1 MSRRSLPLN
10 ESLLDGALT
19 SSLNVGRGRSWS
31 RLQRS
36 GPVQRHSASC
46 SESLLLGSPR
56 RHTRQP
62 VHNSSL
68 HSMVTDTSL
77 MSSLLEESSIQD
89 STMINTMW
97 GLDQDGDP
105 KENSM
110 SEETCSRRRTQ
121 LCSKLFCRECIPQP
135 AARPSPTAATLHPEP
150 SAVCQDRNRGSCTGN
165 DCKKKQLSQMLA
177 PSSFSPSSSSWSSL
191 AVCVLGLVYNTAVRS
206 AHQCR
211 GLCRRWS
218 QLTTRLHLTQ
228 FSLTLSWVLLPL
240 LLLLSLGWFCFA
252 SFHLLLTY
260 VNISAWTAAVSNTQ
274 DSSLSNS
281 FFASQSWSAGDA
293 SEAPKEAEEE
303 QLLEGPAESPA
314 QKLSDAERLLHVEQS
329 LAALWKLVEAKGQ
342 RADQLQSKVSWYHSQ
357 LQQQP
362 PSQRE
367 VELWL
372 KRRLDRELM
381 ELHRKLNE
389 ERELRKQQDRLQQQK
404 HTSRL
409 DQMEQQLQ
417 TLAYQIQELQSTLE
431 TSTRNPPSAAVSL
444 GASSFH
450 DALFAKVS
458 QLEAAVGDIFRDMA
472 HVSKRWDGCQQLGK
486 IQQMISKQVSKLVG
500 EEVRALVSGNQLTY
514 RGDAVTLPE
523 VLLTWLS
530 QQFVSSTHLEAALL
544 SLELSILQNVSLQ
557 LQQFEEMVGG
567 AAPPGGGRP
576 ATKEDVQVMLRD
588 ALRQFSE
595 DQTGMADYAL
605 ESAGGSI
612 LSTRCSETYETRAAL
627 LSMFGVPLW
636 YFSQSPRTVIQPD
649 VHPGNCWAFRG
660 STGFLVIRL
669 SMSILPTAFT
679 LEHIPKAL
687 TPGGMLLSAP
697 RHFSVYVRTNNSRPP
712 SSCSPESGVFSFL
725 GADGGKS
732 GAPSAAWHLH
742 LQGGW
747 RSFADVPRYSE
758 SSLLSYIPR
767 GFKNQSRERPLLP
780 LLLPATNNL
789 GSKRCNSWESSS
801 RPFPSQL
808 YSDA

>member
-19 SSLNVGRGRSWS
+19 SGLNVGRGRSWS

-36 GPVQRHSASC
+36 APVQRHSASC

-105 KENSM
+105 TENSM
-110 SEETCSRRRTQ
+110 SEETCSRQRTQ
-121 LCSKLFCRECIPQP
+121 RCSKLFCRECISQP
-135 AARPSPTAATLHPEP
+135 AARPCPTAATLHPEP
-150 SAVCQDRNRGSCTGN
+150 SAVCQDRNRGSCT
-165 DCKKKQLSQMLA
+165 
-177 PSSFSPSSSSWSSL
+177 
-191 AVCVLGLVYNTAVRS
+191 

-218 QLTTRLHLTQ
+218 QLTSRLHLTQ

-252 SFHLLLTY
+252 SFHLLLTS
-260 VNISAWTAAVSNTQ
+260 VNISAWTTAVSNTQ

-293 SEAPKEAEEE
+293 CEEPKEAEEE

-329 LAALWKLVEAKGQ
+329 LAAVWKLVEAKGQ

-367 VELWL
+367 VELRL

-381 ELHRKLNE
+381 QLHRKLNE
-389 ERELRKQQDRLQQQK
+389 ERELRKQQNRLQQQK

-409 DQMEQQLQ
+409 DQLEQQLQ
-417 TLAYQIQELQSTLE
+417 TLAYQIQELQATLE

-444 GASSFH
+444 GGSSFH

-458 QLEAAVGDIFRDMA
+458 QLEVAVGDIFRDMA
-472 HVSKRWDGCQQLGK
+472 HVSKRWDGCQQLDK

-576 ATKEDVQVMLRD
+576 VTKEDVQVMLTD

-595 DQTGMADYAL
+595 DRTGMADYAL

-697 RHFSVYVRTNNSRPP
+697 RHFSVYGLTAENQEHGRLLGTFTYR
-712 SSCSPESGVFSFL
+712 EDGEALQTFL
-725 GADGGKS
+725 VTEENKEFFQIIEVQVLSNWGHPDYTCMYRFRVHGTPTKEPG
-732 GAPSAAWHLH
+732 LH
-742 LQGGW
+742 
-747 RSFADVPRYSE
+747 
-758 SSLLSYIPR
+758 
-767 GFKNQSRERPLLP
+767 
-780 LLLPATNNL
+780 
-789 GSKRCNSWESSS
+789 
-801 RPFPSQL
+801 
-808 YSDA
+808 

>member
-97 GLDQDGDP
+97 GLDQDGDL

-165 DCKKKQLSQMLA
+165 DCKKKQLSHMLA

-218 QLTTRLHLTQ
+218 QLTSRLHLTQ
-228 FSLTLSWVLLPL
+228 FSYTLSWVLLPL

-260 VNISAWTAAVSNTQ
+260 VNISAWTTTAAAVSNTQ

-281 FFASQSWSAGDA
+281 FVASQSWSAGDA
-293 SEAPKEAEEE
+293 SEAPKEAGEE

-381 ELHRKLNE
+381 QLHRKLNE

-530 QQFVSSTHLEAALL
+530 QQFVSSSHLEAALL
-544 SLELSILQNVSLQ
+544 SLELSILQNVSLK

-595 DQTGMADYAL
+595 DRTGMADYAL
-605 ESAGGSI
+605 ESAGQNK
-612 LSTRCSETYETRAAL
+612 R
-627 LSMFGVPLW
+627 
-636 YFSQSPRTVIQPD
+636 
-649 VHPGNCWAFRG
+649 
-660 STGFLVIRL
+660 
-669 SMSILPTAFT
+669 
-679 LEHIPKAL
+679 
-687 TPGGMLLSAP
+687 
-697 RHFSVYVRTNNSRPP
+697 
-712 SSCSPESGVFSFL
+712 
-725 GADGGKS
+725 
-732 GAPSAAWHLH
+732 LH
-742 LQGGW
+742 L
-747 RSFADVPRYSE
+747 F
-758 SSLLSYIPR
+758 
-767 GFKNQSRERPLLP
+767 FM
-780 LLLPATNNL
+780 
-789 GSKRCNSWESSS
+789 
-801 RPFPSQL
+801 
-808 YSDA
+808 

>member
-97 GLDQDGDP
+97 
-105 KENSM
+105 ENSM

-150 SAVCQDRNRGSCTGN
+150 SAVCQDRNRGSCT
-165 DCKKKQLSQMLA
+165 
-177 PSSFSPSSSSWSSL
+177 
-191 AVCVLGLVYNTAVRS
+191 

-218 QLTTRLHLTQ
+218 QLTSRLHLTQ
-228 FSLTLSWVLLPL
+228 FSYTLSWVLLPL

-260 VNISAWTAAVSNTQ
+260 VNISAWTTTAAAVSNTQ

-281 FFASQSWSAGDA
+281 FVASQSWSAGDA
-293 SEAPKEAEEE
+293 SEAPKEAGEE

-381 ELHRKLNE
+381 QLHRKLNE

-530 QQFVSSTHLEAALL
+530 QQFVSSSHLEAALL
-544 SLELSILQNVSLQ
+544 SLELSILQNVSLK

-595 DQTGMADYAL
+595 DRTGMADYAL
-605 ESAGGSI
+605 ESAGQNK
-612 LSTRCSETYETRAAL
+612 R
-627 LSMFGVPLW
+627 
-636 YFSQSPRTVIQPD
+636 
-649 VHPGNCWAFRG
+649 
-660 STGFLVIRL
+660 
-669 SMSILPTAFT
+669 
-679 LEHIPKAL
+679 
-687 TPGGMLLSAP
+687 
-697 RHFSVYVRTNNSRPP
+697 
-712 SSCSPESGVFSFL
+712 
-725 GADGGKS
+725 
-732 GAPSAAWHLH
+732 LH
-742 LQGGW
+742 L
-747 RSFADVPRYSE
+747 F
-758 SSLLSYIPR
+758 
-767 GFKNQSRERPLLP
+767 FM
-780 LLLPATNNL
+780 
-789 GSKRCNSWESSS
+789 
-801 RPFPSQL
+801 
-808 YSDA
+808 

>member
-19 SSLNVGRGRSWS
+19 SGLNVGRGRSWS

-36 GPVQRHSASC
+36 APVQRHSASC

-105 KENSM
+105 TENSM
-110 SEETCSRRRTQ
+110 SEETCSRQRTQ
-121 LCSKLFCRECIPQP
+121 RCSKLFCRECISQP
-135 AARPSPTAATLHPEP
+135 AARPCPTAATLHPEP

-177 PSSFSPSSSSWSSL
+177 PSSYSPSSSSWSSL

-218 QLTTRLHLTQ
+218 QLTSRLHLTQ

-252 SFHLLLTY
+252 SFHLLLTS
-260 VNISAWTAAVSNTQ
+260 VNISAWTTAVSNTQ

-293 SEAPKEAEEE
+293 CEEPKEAEEE

-329 LAALWKLVEAKGQ
+329 LAAVWKLVEAKGQ

-367 VELWL
+367 VELRL

-381 ELHRKLNE
+381 QLHRKLNE
-389 ERELRKQQDRLQQQK
+389 ERELRKQQNRLQQQK

-409 DQMEQQLQ
+409 DQLEQQLQ
-417 TLAYQIQELQSTLE
+417 TLAYQIQELQATLE

-444 GASSFH
+444 GGSSFH

-458 QLEAAVGDIFRDMA
+458 QLEVAVGDIFRDMA
-472 HVSKRWDGCQQLGK
+472 HVSKRWDGCQQLDK

-576 ATKEDVQVMLRD
+576 VTKEDVQVMLTD

-595 DQTGMADYAL
+595 DRTGMADYAL

-697 RHFSVYVRTNNSRPP
+697 RHFSVYGLTAENQEHGRLLGTFTYR
-712 SSCSPESGVFSFL
+712 EDGEALQTFL
-725 GADGGKS
+725 VTEENKEFFQIIEVQVLSNWGHPDYTCMYRFRVHGTPTKEPG
-732 GAPSAAWHLH
+732 LH
-742 LQGGW
+742 
-747 RSFADVPRYSE
+747 
-758 SSLLSYIPR
+758 
-767 GFKNQSRERPLLP
+767 
-780 LLLPATNNL
+780 
-789 GSKRCNSWESSS
+789 
-801 RPFPSQL
+801 
-808 YSDA
+808 

>member
-150 SAVCQDRNRGSCTGN
+150 SAVCQDRNRGSCT
-165 DCKKKQLSQMLA
+165 
-177 PSSFSPSSSSWSSL
+177 
-191 AVCVLGLVYNTAVRS
+191 

>member
-19 SSLNVGRGRSWS
+19 SGLNVGRGRSWS

-36 GPVQRHSASC
+36 APVQRHSASC

-105 KENSM
+105 TENSM
-110 SEETCSRRRTQ
+110 SEETCSRQRTQ
-121 LCSKLFCRECIPQP
+121 RCSKLFCRECISQP
-135 AARPSPTAATLHPEP
+135 AARPCPTAATLHPEP
-150 SAVCQDRNRGSCTGN
+150 SAVCQDRNRGSCT
-165 DCKKKQLSQMLA
+165 
-177 PSSFSPSSSSWSSL
+177 
-191 AVCVLGLVYNTAVRS
+191 

-218 QLTTRLHLTQ
+218 QLTSRLHLTQ

-252 SFHLLLTY
+252 SFHLLLTS
-260 VNISAWTAAVSNTQ
+260 VNISAWTTAVSNTQ

-293 SEAPKEAEEE
+293 CEEPKEAEEE

-329 LAALWKLVEAKGQ
+329 LAAVWKLVEAKGQ

-367 VELWL
+367 VELRL

-381 ELHRKLNE
+381 QLHRKLNE
-389 ERELRKQQDRLQQQK
+389 ERELRKQNRLQQQK

-409 DQMEQQLQ
+409 DQLEQQLQ
-417 TLAYQIQELQSTLE
+417 TLAYQIQELQATLE

-444 GASSFH
+444 GGSSFH

-458 QLEAAVGDIFRDMA
+458 QLEVAVGDIFRDMA
-472 HVSKRWDGCQQLGK
+472 HVSKRWDGCQQLDK

-576 ATKEDVQVMLRD
+576 VTKEDVQVMLTD

-595 DQTGMADYAL
+595 DRTGMADYAL

-697 RHFSVYVRTNNSRPP
+697 RHFSVYGLTAENQEHGRLLGTFTYR
-712 SSCSPESGVFSFL
+712 EDGEALQTFL
-725 GADGGKS
+725 VTEENKEFFQIIEVQVLSNWGHPDYTCMYRFRVHGTPTKEPG
-732 GAPSAAWHLH
+732 LH
-742 LQGGW
+742 
-747 RSFADVPRYSE
+747 
-758 SSLLSYIPR
+758 
-767 GFKNQSRERPLLP
+767 
-780 LLLPATNNL
+780 
-789 GSKRCNSWESSS
+789 
-801 RPFPSQL
+801 
-808 YSDA
+808 

>member
-19 SSLNVGRGRSWS
+19 SGLNVGRGRSWS

-36 GPVQRHSASC
+36 APVQRHSASC

-105 KENSM
+105 TENSM
-110 SEETCSRRRTQ
+110 SEETCSRQRTQ
-121 LCSKLFCRECIPQP
+121 RCSKLFCRECISQP
-135 AARPSPTAATLHPEP
+135 AARPCPTAATLHPEP

-177 PSSFSPSSSSWSSL
+177 PSSYSPSSSSWSSL

-218 QLTTRLHLTQ
+218 QLTSRLHLTQ

-252 SFHLLLTY
+252 SFHLLLTS
-260 VNISAWTAAVSNTQ
+260 VNISAWTTAVSNTQ

-293 SEAPKEAEEE
+293 CEEPKEAEEE

-329 LAALWKLVEAKGQ
+329 LAAVWKLVEAKGQ

-367 VELWL
+367 VELRL

-381 ELHRKLNE
+381 QLHRKLNE
-389 ERELRKQQDRLQQQK
+389 ERELRKQNRLQQQK

-409 DQMEQQLQ
+409 DQLEQQLQ
-417 TLAYQIQELQSTLE
+417 TLAYQIQELQATLE

-444 GASSFH
+444 GGSSFH

-458 QLEAAVGDIFRDMA
+458 QLEVAVGDIFRDMA
-472 HVSKRWDGCQQLGK
+472 HVSKRWDGCQQLDK

-576 ATKEDVQVMLRD
+576 VTKEDVQVMLTD

-595 DQTGMADYAL
+595 DRTGMADYAL

-697 RHFSVYVRTNNSRPP
+697 RHFSVYGLTAENQEHGRLLGTFTYR
-712 SSCSPESGVFSFL
+712 EDGEALQTFL
-725 GADGGKS
+725 VTEENKEFFQIIEVQVLSNWGHPDYTCMYRFRVHGTPTKEPG
-732 GAPSAAWHLH
+732 LH
-742 LQGGW
+742 
-747 RSFADVPRYSE
+747 
-758 SSLLSYIPR
+758 
-767 GFKNQSRERPLLP
+767 
-780 LLLPATNNL
+780 
-789 GSKRCNSWESSS
+789 
-801 RPFPSQL
+801 
-808 YSDA
+808 

>member
-97 GLDQDGDP
+97 GLDQDGDL

-150 SAVCQDRNRGSCTGN
+150 SAVCQDRNRGSCTARVLLR
-165 DCKKKQLSQMLA
+165 LSLQAAAALWPLIMTA
-177 PSSFSPSSSSWSSL
+177 ASASVRAGSF
-191 AVCVLGLVYNTAVRS
+191 A

-218 QLTTRLHLTQ
+218 QLTSRLHLTQ
-228 FSLTLSWVLLPL
+228 FSYTLSWVLLPL

-260 VNISAWTAAVSNTQ
+260 VNISAWTTTAAAVSNTQ

-281 FFASQSWSAGDA
+281 FVASQSWSAGDA
-293 SEAPKEAEEE
+293 SEAPKEAGEE

-381 ELHRKLNE
+381 QLHRKLNE

-530 QQFVSSTHLEAALL
+530 QQFVSSSHLEAALL
-544 SLELSILQNVSLQ
+544 SLELSILQNVSLK

-595 DQTGMADYAL
+595 DRTGMADYAL
-605 ESAGGSI
+605 ESAGQNK
-612 LSTRCSETYETRAAL
+612 R
-627 LSMFGVPLW
+627 
-636 YFSQSPRTVIQPD
+636 
-649 VHPGNCWAFRG
+649 
-660 STGFLVIRL
+660 
-669 SMSILPTAFT
+669 
-679 LEHIPKAL
+679 
-687 TPGGMLLSAP
+687 
-697 RHFSVYVRTNNSRPP
+697 
-712 SSCSPESGVFSFL
+712 
-725 GADGGKS
+725 
-732 GAPSAAWHLH
+732 LH
-742 LQGGW
+742 L
-747 RSFADVPRYSE
+747 F
-758 SSLLSYIPR
+758 
-767 GFKNQSRERPLLP
+767 FM
-780 LLLPATNNL
+780 
-789 GSKRCNSWESSS
+789 
-801 RPFPSQL
+801 
-808 YSDA
+808 